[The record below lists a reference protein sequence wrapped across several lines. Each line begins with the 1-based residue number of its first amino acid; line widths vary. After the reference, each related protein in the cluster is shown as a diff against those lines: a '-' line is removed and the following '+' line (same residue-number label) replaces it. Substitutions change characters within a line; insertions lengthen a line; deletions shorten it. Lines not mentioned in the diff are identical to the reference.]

1 MRGYTIKSSNT
12 IWNGQNK
19 WKCIGWVE
27 CEFDSDFDICQN
39 VKVNFFCQ
47 AVYWLE
53 ISYLKGIS
61 WIIEVRISVPT
72 YIMQCICQLS

>member
-39 VKVNFFCQ
+39 FKIHFF
-47 AVYWLE
+47 VE
-53 ISYLKGIS
+53 RPID
-61 WIIEVRISVPT
+61 
-72 YIMQCICQLS
+72 